1 MRKFIILLVI
11 LIFPSAFYV
20 YLSFGATR
28 YKRTPIYGPRTV
40 INPAGEKPDTAYF
53 TIPAFRADR
62 IGGGN
67 FDISQFKGRMYVAAF
82 LDPDSADKAWNI
94 GPLLT
99 DYKVNKKKYYE
110 TSFLFFWP
118 QDSTLKINPPDL
130 SKEMKLKG
138 DTVVMVTMP
147 MKQLDSLRAASFF
160 VPDPKRVKEPFTRKM
175 YDLVFVDGRGRIRGY
190 YNGRYLGKVKELKE
204 DILHVRIHD
213 EAFETVKNTKIDPK
227 KQ

>member
-28 YKRTPIYGPRTV
+28 YKRTPIYGPRAV
-40 INPAGEKPDTAYF
+40 INAKSEKPDTAYF
-53 TIPAFRADR
+53 TIPAFHAQR

-67 FDISQFKGRMYVAAF
+67 FDISQFKGRTYVVAF
-82 LDPDSADKAWNI
+82 LNPDSAAKAWNI

-99 DYKVNKKKYYE
+99 DFKVNKKKYYE

-118 QDSTLKINPPDL
+118 QDSGIKEIPPDL
-130 SKEMKLKG
+130 SREMKLKG
-138 DTVVMVTMP
+138 DSVVIVTMP
-147 MKQLDSLRAASFF
+147 QKQLDSLQNSTYF
-160 VPDPKRVKEPFTRKM
+160 VPDPKRVKEPFTQKM
-175 YDLVFVDGRGRIRGY
+175 YDLVLIDNQSRIRGY
-190 YNGRYLGKVKELKE
+190 YNGRYLGKVKELRE
-204 DILHVRIHD
+204 DILHIRIHD
-213 EAFETVKNTKIDPK
+213 QAFETVKNTKIDQK